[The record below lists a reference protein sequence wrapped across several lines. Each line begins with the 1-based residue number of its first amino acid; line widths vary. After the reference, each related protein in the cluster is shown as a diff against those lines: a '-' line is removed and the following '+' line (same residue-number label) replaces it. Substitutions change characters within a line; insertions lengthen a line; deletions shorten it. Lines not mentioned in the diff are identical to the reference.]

1 MHAPRGASKPDEP
14 ALDLA
19 SQDLLQFLIIFFGH
33 ELKLNRQP
41 SEALQLFKH
50 GRGRRAGSRDVQA
63 AIVYTKWNDGE
74 AGLHMSG
81 QTSEHTGLDI
91 LRIDACGWQ
100 SAL

>member
-41 SEALQLFKH
+41 LDVLDGVGGKRRPIRSAYLQQSCDMLSQFLYDRVTRIVIPMAGYRMTQTNRSRREARNF
-50 GRGRRAGSRDVQA
+50 DV
-63 AIVYTKWNDGE
+63 K
-74 AGLHMSG
+74 
-81 QTSEHTGLDI
+81 
-91 LRIDACGWQ
+91 
-100 SAL
+100 